1 MDAKERKRLE
11 RACQVAREAGMEGE
25 QLLLIR
31 LDHVEEYLKLEE
43 ITKDIL
49 TAMDRLNEMRRALK
63 AEVTDGKDRGEEQ
76 EDREST

>member
-1 MDAKERKRLE
+1 MDTKERIRLE